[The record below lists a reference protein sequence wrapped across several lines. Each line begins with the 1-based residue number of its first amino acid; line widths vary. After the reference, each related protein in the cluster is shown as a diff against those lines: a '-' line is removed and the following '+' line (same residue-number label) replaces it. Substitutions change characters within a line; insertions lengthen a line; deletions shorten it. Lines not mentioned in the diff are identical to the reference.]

1 MEEDKKRV
9 ELLLKKFS
17 PRILRLAVNYISFDT
32 TVQELRKY
40 LEEHNDFRPDQREMY
55 QTLLKLEGIEVN
67 ELVILSRN
75 IANKG
80 YNLDEIIPLV

>member
-17 PRILRLAVNYISFDT
+17 PSILRLAVNYISFDA

-40 LEEHNDFRPDQREMY
+40 LEDHKDFRPDQREMY
-55 QTLLKLEGIEVN
+55 QALLKLEGIEVS

-75 IANKG
+75 IAKKR
-80 YNLDEIIPLV
+80 YDLDEIIPL

>member
-17 PRILRLAVNYISFDT
+17 PSILRLAVNYISFDA

-40 LEEHNDFRPDQREMY
+40 LEEHKVFRSDQREMY

-80 YNLDEIIPLV
+80 YNLDDLIPL

>member
-9 ELLLKKFS
+9 EMLLTKFS
-17 PRILRLAVNYISFDT
+17 PRVLRLAVNYISFDA

-40 LEEHNDFRPDQREMY
+40 LEEHKNFRPDQREMY
-55 QTLLKLEGIEVN
+55 QTLLKLDGIEVN
-67 ELVILSRN
+67 ELVILSKN
-75 IANKG
+75 IANNG